1 MAQTGD
7 IVHLPPYTPHGFVFL
22 EEGTIWRE
30 LFQEINMQQGI
41 LNKNMILK
49 HYPDLY
55 EDPEFIGMYR
65 EANGSFVREKEVQ
78 DIAPV
83 VPKSEIP
90 EIREPGFAWAR
101 HCGDGWELKL
111 KVGRFECN
119 GAKEVWEANL
129 DAGITIEYQ
138 DPHPYFELYYI
149 TKGRVRFTILEG
161 FADEAVFVAEAGS
174 IVRIPPY
181 AKHKIEVV
189 EAAQLFDNGCE
200 IRLMSMLED
209 LAAIRAA
216 RPQALE
222 DPVMKKKLLRKYKCF
237 VTAFYKKA

>member
-1 MAQTGD
+1 M
-7 IVHLPPYTPHGFVFL
+7 
-22 EEGTIWRE
+22 
-30 LFQEINMQQGI
+30 
-41 LNKNMILK
+41 
-49 HYPDLY
+49 
-55 EDPEFIGMYR
+55 
-65 EANGSFVREKEVQ
+65 
-78 DIAPV
+78 
-83 VPKSEIP
+83 
-90 EIREPGFAWAR
+90 
-101 HCGDGWELKL
+101 
-111 KVGRFECN
+111 GRFECN

-200 IRLMSMLED
+200 IRHDEHAGGSGGHNGGETTG
-209 LAAIRAA
+209 AGGIR
-216 RPQALE
+216 
-222 DPVMKKKLLRKYKCF
+222 
-237 VTAFYKKA
+237 

>member
-1 MAQTGD
+1 MC
-7 IVHLPPYTPHGFVFL
+7 
-22 EEGTIWRE
+22 
-30 LFQEINMQQGI
+30 
-41 LNKNMILK
+41 
-49 HYPDLY
+49 
-55 EDPEFIGMYR
+55 
-65 EANGSFVREKEVQ
+65 
-78 DIAPV
+78 
-83 VPKSEIP
+83 
-90 EIREPGFAWAR
+90 IRDR
-101 HCGDGWELKL
+101 
-111 KVGRFECN
+111 
-119 GAKEVWEANL
+119 
-129 DAGITIEYQ
+129 
-138 DPHPYFELYYI
+138 YYI

-216 RPQALE
+216 RPQVLE